1 MYFKYITVL
10 LGLTWISWKCCH
22 LLCVNAELIKPNVML
37 FQTQAEHTESQ
48 IQQEFE
54 KLHQFLRD
62 EEQATISALREEE
75 EKKKQMMKE
84 KLEEMNRHISALSHT
99 IKDIEERMKA
109 NDVSF
114 LKVIITLCVRDSF
127 IHTLIEIIMCFPQ
140 CLFSRTLMSQRKGK
154 LAAPVSPL
162 HTVWQTKSTLLVLK
176 NLLEN
181 L

>member
-1 MYFKYITVL
+1 MYFKYITVV

-22 LLCVNAELIKPNVML
+22 LLCVNAELIELNVML
-37 FQTQAEHTESQ
+37 FQTQAEHTERQ

-84 KLEEMNRHISALSHT
+84 KMEEMNRHISALSHT
-99 IKDIEERMKA
+99 ITDIEERMKA

-114 LKVIITLCVRDSF
+114 LKVIYNHTLCERL
-127 IHTLIEIIMCFPQ
+127 IHSYTDWDNNVF
-140 CLFSRTLMSQRKGK
+140 
-154 LAAPVSPL
+154 
-162 HTVWQTKSTLLVLK
+162 STLFILQNFNVTK
-176 NLLEN
+176 ER
-181 L
+181 